1 MAFEAILSESRTS
14 TNKGWKRIIMT
25 FSVLVHALALAAGVA
40 HSVWQVEELPMP
52 SVEVTLSM
60 APPPP
65 PPPPP
70 PPKRSK
76 SSTKPKTKPVEPKP
90 KAIVA
95 PKETPVQEPEPAE
108 EEGGG
113 DEEEDEGEE
122 GGQEGGVVGGVIGGI
137 VGGTAP
143 PPPKSTGPK
152 LLTTKAGHS
161 LLAINPLV
169 RPYRVNVPEEY
180 VARGEEFVTQI
191 RICVSA
197 QGTVSSVRVLK
208 PSIPVIDLQIPQV
221 IPKWRY
227 KPYLVEGRPT
237 PFCYPMNYRVR

>member
-1 MAFEAILSESRTS
+1 MAFEAILSEQRTAPS
-14 TNKGWKRIIMT
+14 GWRRIIMT
-25 FSVLVHALALAAGVA
+25 FSVLIHAIALAAGVA
-40 HSVWQVEELPMP
+40 HSVWQVEEMPMP
-52 SVEVTLSM
+52 AVEVTLAM

-70 PPKRSK
+70 PPKRS
-76 SSTKPKTKPVEPKP
+76 SSKPKTKPVDPKP

-95 PKETPVQEPEPAE
+95 PIETPKAEPAPQE
-108 EEGGG
+108 EESGE
-113 DEEEDEGEE
+113 DDNDEGEE
-122 GGQEGGVVGGVIGGI
+122 GGQEGGVVGGVVGGI

-161 LLAINPLV
+161 LLAINPQV
-169 RPYRVNVPEEY
+169 RPYKVNVPEEY
-180 VARGEEFVTQI
+180 VSRGDEYVAQI
-191 RICVSA
+191 RICVDAS
-197 QGTVSSVRVLK
+197 GTVSSVKILK

-221 IPKWRY
+221 IPRWKY
-227 KPYLVEGRPT
+227 KPYLVEGKPT